1 MVTVSP
7 RKIADET
14 TATGSS
20 MEARAPAMLLPTI
33 GMPFISVITGIV
45 WPISPRTSARA
56 IKGSHW
62 MGSLFLMNG
71 KARSIA
77 PLPRKQM
84 NDMEK
89 DRNVAVV
96 KALRR
101 GVNKKIIAYEVEAA
115 KAARIAP
122 VKPSPFK
129 ASRIFVVAPAPTRSK
144 PIEKVFK

>member
-7 RKIADET
+7 RKIADEI

-45 WPISPRTSARA
+45 WPTSPRTRARA
-56 IKGSHW
+56 RKGSHSI
-62 MGSLFLMNG
+62 GSWFLMNG
-71 KARSIA
+71 NARSIA

-89 DRNVAVV
+89 DRNVALV

-101 GVNKKIIAYEVEAA
+101 GVSRKIIAYEVEAA
-115 KAARIAP
+115 KAAKIAP

-129 ASRIFVVAPAPTRSK
+129 APLIFVVAPAPTISK
-144 PIEKVFK
+144 QMEKVFK